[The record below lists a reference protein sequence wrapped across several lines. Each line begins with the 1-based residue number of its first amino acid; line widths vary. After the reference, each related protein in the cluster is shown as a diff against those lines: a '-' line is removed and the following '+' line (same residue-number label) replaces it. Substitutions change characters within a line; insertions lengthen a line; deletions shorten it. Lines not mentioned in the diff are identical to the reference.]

1 MTKQAKKKC
10 SISTVLLLVIGIGC
24 IAVGL
29 WMIVPIL
36 MDYQKSNATYANLE
50 SEYVKILQPNIET
63 EINANWWY
71 EDVDIQLSELQQ
83 INDDIIGWIRFDNL
97 EKISYP
103 ILYSGDDITYLRS
116 DIYGNE
122 STAGCIFMEGL
133 NSSDFEDCHT
143 IIYGHNMRN
152 LSMFGSLKKYKEE
165 GFYEDNQYFTIYTE
179 NMAYRYQIFAYR
191 DVSETSDVYSIGY
204 VPGEQFETFVKELIR
219 SSYVDTGVEVKKD
232 DKVITL
238 STCSTTGNRF
248 VVHAVRVGE
257 HEYSA
262 DK

>member
-1 MTKQAKKKC
+1 MTKQMKKKC

-36 MDYQKSNATYANLE
+36 MDYQKSNATYASLE

-83 INDDIIGWIRFDNL
+83 INDDIIGWIRFDSL
-97 EKISYP
+97 DKISYP
-103 ILYSGDDITYLRS
+103 ILYSGDDATYLRT

-133 NSSDFEDCHT
+133 NNPDFNDSHT

-152 LSMFGSLKKYKEE
+152 LSMFGSLKKYKED
-165 GFYEDNQYFTIYTE
+165 GFYEDNQFFTIYTVDR
-179 NMAYRYQIFAYR
+179 AYRYQIFAYS
-191 DVSETSDVYSIGY
+191 DVTEDSDVYAVGY
-204 VPGEQFETFVKELIR
+204 VPGEQFESFLHQIIR
-219 SSYVDTGVEVKKD
+219 SSYVDTGVAVSKD
-232 DKVITL
+232 DKMITL
-238 STCSTTGNRF
+238 STCSTSGKRF
-248 VVHAVRVGE
+248 VVHAIRVE
-257 HEYSA
+257 EQEYNTE
-262 DK
+262 K